1 MMAPMTRSTAAN
13 IATRMLTYSVSREI
27 GRASSTS
34 SVPRARSP
42 ATAVAVEP
50 MAKIATIAIASGCC
64 VPSVI
69 APGSV
74 KSEPDPKFRSSG
86 GKAPELARS
95 RIMSLNAP

>member
-1 MMAPMTRSTAAN
+1 M
-13 IATRMLTYSVSREI
+13 
-27 GRASSTS
+27 
-34 SVPRARSP
+34 PRARSP
-42 ATAVAVEP
+42 ATAVAPEP
-50 MAKIATIAIASGCC
+50 TAKMATMAMASGCC

-74 KSEPDPKFRSSG
+74 KSDPDPKFSSSG